1 MNDVNDMNI
10 VIVNKEK
17 ENSLTTSVAFFDT
30 WDRCIVTWNDED
42 FRLLE
47 NNGEKFLEEFVD
59 TFIKRQLTEKYTFL
73 LDTVFNLK
81 NVSYDNVVTIVPH
94 NFEFQIK
101 TTIGKTIHVSVSYTD
116 LRENKFMNIEIPT
129 EITRG
134 FVKLLKSA
142 LEDTGIKITTQIT
155 ELDWY

>member
-1 MNDVNDMNI
+1 MNDMNI
-10 VIVNKEK
+10 VIVNKEE
-17 ENSLTTSVAFFDT
+17 ENSFLTTSVAFFDT

-81 NVSYDNVVTIVPH
+81 HVSYDNVVTIIPH

-101 TTIGKTIHVSVSYTD
+101 TTIGKTIYVPVSYTD
-116 LRENKFMNIEIPT
+116 LRENKFMNIEIPN
-129 EITRG
+129 EIIRG
-134 FVKLLKSA
+134 FVKLLKMH
-142 LEDTGIKITTQIT
+142 
-155 ELDWY
+155 

>member
-1 MNDVNDMNI
+1 MNDVNI
-10 VIVNKEK
+10 VIVNKK
-17 ENSLTTSVAFFDT
+17 EENNLTTSVAFFDT

-59 TFIKRQLTEKYTFL
+59 TFIKQQLTEKYTFL

-94 NFEFQIK
+94 DFEFQIK
-101 TTIGKTIHVSVSYTD
+101 TTIGKTIYIPVSYTD
-116 LRENKFMNIEIPT
+116 LRENKFMNIEIPN
-129 EITRG
+129 EIIHG

-142 LEDTGIKITTQIT
+142 LEDAGIKITTQIT

>member
-1 MNDVNDMNI
+1 MNDVNI
-10 VIVNKEK
+10 VIVNKE
-17 ENSLTTSVAFFDT
+17 ENSLTTSIAFFDT

-47 NNGEKFLEEFVD
+47 NNGDKFLEEFVN

-101 TTIGKTIHVSVSYTD
+101 TTIGKTIYVPVSYTD
-116 LRENKFMNIEIPT
+116 LRENKFMNIEIPN
-129 EITRG
+129 EIIHG

-142 LEDTGIKITTQIT
+142 LEDAGIKITTQIT

>member
-1 MNDVNDMNI
+1 MNNVNI
-10 VIVNKEK
+10 VIVNKE

-101 TTIGKTIHVSVSYTD
+101 TTIGKTIYVPVSYTD
-116 LRENKFMNIEIPT
+116 LRENKFMNIEIPN
-129 EITRG
+129 EIIHG

-142 LEDTGIKITTQIT
+142 LEDAGIKITTQIT

>member
-1 MNDVNDMNI
+1 MNDVNI
-10 VIVNKEK
+10 VIVNKG
-17 ENSLTTSVAFFDT
+17 ENDLTTSIAFFDT
-30 WDRCIVTWNDED
+30 WDRCIVTWNNED

-47 NNGEKFLEEFVD
+47 NNGDKFLEEFVD
-59 TFIKRQLTEKYTFL
+59 TFIKQQLTEKYTFL

-81 NVSYDNVVTIVPH
+81 NISYDNVVTIVPH

-101 TTIGKTIHVSVSYTD
+101 TTIGKTIYVPVSYTD
-116 LRENKFMNIEIPT
+116 LRENKFMNIEIPN
-129 EITRG
+129 EIIRG

-155 ELDWY
+155 ELDWI